1 VQVTIRRLAP
11 DEVEHYGSLELT
23 YPTVGAIA
31 GSPPSGYRQIRAS
44 RVVSTT
50 AADLD
55 AVAEFLFSWRMHE
68 RVGFSVAASHE
79 RAEPGA
85 VVELRQRIALVP
97 VAAACRVIAVTDE
110 ARRRGFAYGTL
121 PGHPESGE
129 ELFML
134 EAAPE
139 LGVTAT
145 ISAFSR
151 PATVLSR
158 AAGPIGRRIQDV
170 MTHRYLDALE
180 ACVRG

>member
-11 DEVEHYGSLELT
+11 DEVEHYESLDVT
-23 YPTVGAIA
+23 YPAVGATV
-31 GSPPSGYRQIRAS
+31 GSPPSGYRQFRAS
-44 RVVSTT
+44 RVVSPT

-55 AVAEFLFSWRMHE
+55 GVAEYLFSWRMHE
-68 RVGFSVAASHE
+68 RVGFRVAASHK

-97 VAAACRVIAVTDE
+97 ITAACRVIAVTDE
-110 ARRRGFAYGTL
+110 ATRRGFAYGTL

-129 ELFML
+129 ELFLL
-134 EAAPE
+134 EATPE

-151 PATVLSR
+151 PATALSR
-158 AAGPIGRRIQDV
+158 AAGPIGRRIQNV

-180 ACVRG
+180 ECVSR